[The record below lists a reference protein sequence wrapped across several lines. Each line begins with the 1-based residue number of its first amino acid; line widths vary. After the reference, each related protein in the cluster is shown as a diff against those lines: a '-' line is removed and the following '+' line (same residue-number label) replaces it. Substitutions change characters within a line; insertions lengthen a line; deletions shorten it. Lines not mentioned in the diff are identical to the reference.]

1 TRRGGQ
7 HTTTNDQNNDINV
20 DKLIKHGYLFLDKFM
35 ESIED
40 RFNQNCR
47 MVVDNITYF
56 PNPQEYDDN
65 KLIDNELLLFY
76 CDSIHFKHKDTNKS
90 TYEKTE
96 NAILNKHLL
105 QKQLPQF
112 RSTIRTITDLLEIT
126 KYLSKCGV
134 YRLSEW
140 YKFYQILITILLGA
154 NECEKSFSALTRIKT
169 KLRDRFGNDALETTV
184 KYAIMEPYMNND
196 DIDYIIS
203 NFYANPTRAES
214 R

>member
-1 TRRGGQ
+1 TLDKFCICLDSTKEAIANTMNVFDFELYKEKLATIDNIVPTVPLTSQCTRRGGQ

-76 CDSIHFKHKDTNKS
+76 CNSIHFKHKDTNKS

-96 NAILNKHLL
+96 NA
-105 QKQLPQF
+105 
-112 RSTIRTITDLLEIT
+112 
-126 KYLSKCGV
+126 
-134 YRLSEW
+134 
-140 YKFYQILITILLGA
+140 
-154 NECEKSFSALTRIKT
+154 
-169 KLRDRFGNDALETTV
+169 
-184 KYAIMEPYMNND
+184 
-196 DIDYIIS
+196 
-203 NFYANPTRAES
+203 
-214 R
+214 